1 MSRKQRKRVLVVAGT
16 RPEAIK
22 LAPVMEALV
31 ARPEVETRLALTGQH
46 TDLVDQVLEVF
57 GLEPSWDL
65 GIMRD
70 GQSLYDVAAGCL
82 NELRAVYEE
91 YDPDLVLVQGDTAS
105 DAAHLAKKVAG
116 LRIFPDHEDRMNR
129 SVKDVGG
136 QVLAISQFTL
146 AGDARKGHRPSFI
159 AALEPHQA
167 RVLFEEFCRE
177 LFQLSL
183 DVQTGRFRA
192 HMQVTLCNDGP
203 VTLLL
208 DSKRTF

>member
-1 MSRKQRKRVLVVAGT
+1 MRAVVQRVNHAKVTVESEVVGAIGLGLCVLVGV
-16 RPEAIK
+16 
-22 LAPVMEALV
+22 
-31 ARPEVETRLALTGQH
+31 
-46 TDLVDQVLEVF
+46 
-57 GLEPSWDL
+57 
-65 GIMRD
+65 
-70 GQSLYDVAAGCL
+70 
-82 NELRAVYEE
+82 
-91 YDPDLVLVQGDTAS
+91 VQGDTAS